1 MSRPNRGDIRIRLS
15 LDMTRETRELLTNLR
30 IDTNADS
37 LTEVIRRA
45 LVVYKFFVDRTSE
58 GGTTVVQFKDGS
70 TQRVEFL

>member
-15 LDMTRETRELLTNLR
+15 LDMTRETRELLNNLR
-30 IDTNADS
+30 IYTNADS